1 MVSCKKKGKDSNED
15 APKSGVEKN
24 YGVSYLSDTVNLGED
39 GKVDGNEFHAEDV
52 VPSKEELKAKLKKLG
67 FTIEETDKVLDSDIA
82 AEQISAVDGD
92 KFCVISYGLDSDAA
106 KNVFAIY
113 EKQYSEDQYYI
124 LAQNEKFVYCVS
136 DKKTFDAAG
145 FKSLANSGTQYINHD
160 KE

>member
-1 MVSCKKKGKDSNED
+1 MVSCKEKGADNQGD
-15 APKSGVEKN
+15 TPKSGVEKN
-24 YGVSYLSDTVNLGED
+24 YGDSYQSGTVNIGGDGEGD
-39 GKVDGNEFHAEDV
+39 GTEFHAEDV
-52 VPSKEELKAKLKKLG
+52 VPSKEELKENLGKLG
-67 FTIEETDKVLDSDIA
+67 FAIEETDKVLDSDIA